1 MKKEILLPKTSPI
14 NIIIADDHP
23 VVRAGLAALI
33 AQGEDMQVVAE
44 ASNGR
49 ELVAEFLRHRPDI
62 CLVDLRMPEMDG
74 ADAIA
79 AIHAQAPGA
88 RIIVLTTYDDDEGIQ
103 RSLRAGAKAY
113 MLKDSPRDEL
123 LECIRT
129 VHAGRTLIPA
139 AIAEK
144 LAENLGA
151 PALTPRE
158 LEVLGLAAS
167 GNSNKEIA
175 RALFITEGT
184 VKSHINAL
192 LGKLEA
198 SDRTQAVTIALK
210 RGLLRL

>member
-1 MKKEILLPKTSPI
+1 MQKEILLAKTSPI
-14 NIIIADDHP
+14 RIIIADDHP
-23 VVRAGLAALI
+23 VVRAGLVALI
-33 AQGEDMQVVAE
+33 SQGADMQVVAE

-79 AIHAQAPGA
+79 AIREQAPAA
-88 RIIVLTTYDDDEGIQ
+88 RMIVLTTYDDDEGIQ

-123 LECIRT
+123 LECIRA

-144 LAENLGA
+144 LAENIGA

-158 LEVLGLAAS
+158 LEVLGLAAG